1 MLIEK
6 IDNQLNKKKFQR
18 RHAGKV
24 VMVSGASSGIGKA
37 LAIELLNRGFCVSLA
52 ARRDEIIISYLR
64 ELFPEEVC
72 EKRCFV
78 MRTDVSKEE
87 DCKNWVEETYRRFG
101 RIDVLINN
109 AGISMRGLFEEC
121 NLDVLRRLVDV
132 NFWGVTYCTHYA
144 LKYLLETKGS
154 VVGVSSIAGYQPLPG
169 RTAYSASKAA
179 MQGLLTNIRIENR
192 KKGLHVL

>member
-64 ELFPEEVC
+64 ELFPEEV
-72 EKRCFV
+72 
-78 MRTDVSKEE
+78 
-87 DCKNWVEETYRRFG
+87 
-101 RIDVLINN
+101 
-109 AGISMRGLFEEC
+109 
-121 NLDVLRRLVDV
+121 
-132 NFWGVTYCTHYA
+132 
-144 LKYLLETKGS
+144 
-154 VVGVSSIAGYQPLPG
+154 
-169 RTAYSASKAA
+169 
-179 MQGLLTNIRIENR
+179 
-192 KKGLHVL
+192 